1 MPSIK
6 TKQVAGV
13 TALVGAVVV
22 ALGLVQIV
30 SIARLSLA
38 DAQARAELLANAM
51 YQAASKVVPGS
62 PDPARALREDPGVR
76 SLLESSVAYA
86 RGVAFAAIV
95 DTRDVAIAHSFP
107 GMEGQ
112 TIPPHASLEALRQ
125 ESAWAQIRAIYSDQ
139 LFEVRQP
146 LLVGGREFGSI
157 RIALSMLLVREGL
170 GAAVRRAVRT
180 ALVALVVAVLVAVLL
195 AQWMLRPIH
204 VIKSGLT
211 RLGQGEFNVRLDL
224 PPGEEFRL
232 LGSSFEAVS
241 AQLAR
246 TRAGAGSPPAAPEAS
261 LASVGEA
268 LEDAVALFGPDGD
281 LRFANAAMR
290 AILPEARTG
299 RPIADWL
306 DERHVCRRLV
316 EGALGDGR
324 ARGPVDA
331 ALGPE
336 DRETG
341 GADRAVLVH
350 AVKDADGRVTGALL
364 VARNV
369 AYLDRVQ
376 SMVNYSRKLSSFS
389 RLMAGVAH
397 EVKNPLNAMTIHLE
411 LLKQKLQQAAQRERE
426 AAPQPLVAEAGE
438 GGSLG
443 GIREAPPPAAPDLAR
458 HVATI
463 GDGIKRLDQVMGG
476 LLKFLRPEEL
486 RLQPVQLADVMAEV
500 ARVVEPEAR
509 RASVAVRIDC
519 PARSARHQR
528 RSGHAAAGAREPR
541 PERLPGDAGRRHPR
555 PARPRRGPPPRRG
568 HRDRHR
574 RRHRAG
580 SPRAHLRSLLHD
592 QGARQRHRPLARL
605 PDRAAARRRDRRR
618 VHTRP
623 RDDVPADVSKN
634 VILVR
639 SRGILVRSERSSSVH
654 GRSSSVHGGSSS
666 VPGDPRP
673 FGTIRPFGKC
683 HAERTSVGPLN
694 GQA

>member
-1 MPSIK
+1 MASIK

-30 SIARLSLA
+30 SLARLSLT

-51 YQAASKVVPGS
+51 YQAASKVVPES
-62 PDPARALREDPGVR
+62 SDPAQALRADPGVR

-107 GMEGQ
+107 EMEGQ
-112 TIPPHASLEALRQ
+112 PIPPHASLEALRR
-125 ESAWAQIRAIYSDQ
+125 ESAWTQIRAIYSDR
-139 LFEVRQP
+139 LFEIRQP

-170 GAAVRRAVRT
+170 GEAVHRAART

-204 VIKSGLT
+204 VIKSGLA

-224 PPGEEFRL
+224 PPGEEFQL

-241 AQLAR
+241 AQLASTR
-246 TRAGAGSPPAAPEAS
+246 DRAGPGTPPPAPDAS

-268 LEDAVALFGPDGD
+268 LENAVALFGPGGE
-281 LRFANAAMR
+281 LLFANAAMR
-290 AILPEARTG
+290 AMLPGAETG
-299 RPIADWL
+299 RRIADWL

-316 EGALGDGR
+316 EGTLGDGR
-324 ARGPVDA
+324 ARGPVGA
-331 ALGPE
+331 AVGPE

-341 GADRAVLVH
+341 GAERALLVD

-369 AYLDRVQ
+369 AYLDRVR
-376 SMVNYSRKLSSFS
+376 SMVNYSHKLSSFS

-443 GIREAPPPAAPDLAR
+443 GIREAPPPVAPDLAR

-486 RLQPVQLADVMAEV
+486 RLQPVQLADVMTEV

-509 RASVAVRIDC
+509 RTAVTVRIDC
-519 PARSARHQR
+519 AR
-528 RSGHAAAGAREPR
+528 
-541 PERLPGDAGRRHPR
+541 D
-555 PARPRRGPPPRRG
+555 
-568 HRDRHR
+568 
-574 RRHRAG
+574 
-580 SPRAHLRSLLHD
+580 
-592 QGARQRHRPLARL
+592 L
-605 PDRAAARRRDRRR
+605 PDINADLVMLQQALVNLAMNACQAMPDGGTLELRGRATARRRVEVTVTDTGVGIAPDHLARIFDLYFT
-618 VHTRP
+618 TRP
-623 RDDVPADVSKN
+623 QGSG
-634 VILVR
+634 IGLSLVYR
-639 SRGILVRSERSSSVH
+639 IVQLHDGEIAVESTPGH
-654 GRSSSVHGGSSS
+654 GTTFRLSF
-666 VPGDPRP
+666 PR
-673 FGTIRPFGKC
+673 T
-683 HAERTSVGPLN
+683 
-694 GQA
+694 